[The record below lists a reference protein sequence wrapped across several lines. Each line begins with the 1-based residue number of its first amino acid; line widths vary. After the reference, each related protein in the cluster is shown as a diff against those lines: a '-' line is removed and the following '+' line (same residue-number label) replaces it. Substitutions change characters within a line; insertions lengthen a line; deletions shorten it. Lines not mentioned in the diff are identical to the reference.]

1 MQAIF
6 VIVLILAVLAIIIA
20 GLICARDMH
29 SFYGAKRE
37 VRGGIRDSVRRE
49 ALNIRQGPQGFR
61 QRPMGFRIGSQG
73 FRQEP
78 NNRRIIEDP
87 VLSYVRPEYETT
99 HDAQGMVLPAESVNP
114 LHGNMPGVAVAP
126 ITLTEIPLC
135 GVYRPDDLMAL
146 IMGAVTPIIS
156 CSNTQRGD
164 YEIQKVAEHHAQ
176 FMGHNPQAHLDPKNA
191 LDVLEVVNARA
202 QQNPNFVQL
211 VLNMA
216 SINMPPDYVWQTE
229 NINLTCR
236 WWIMQ
241 YLSLVRSDFIH
252 AVIRCQDR
260 NPNP

>member
-1 MQAIF
+1 MSAIF

-20 GLICARDMH
+20 GLICARSVH
-29 SFYGAKRE
+29 SFYCAKRE

-49 ALNIRQGPQGFR
+49 ALNIRQGPQRDRQMPMWFR
-61 QRPMGFRIGSQG
+61 QGPK
-73 FRQEP
+73 E
-78 NNRRIIEDP
+78 RRIVEDP

-99 HDAQGMVLPAESVNP
+99 YDAQGMVLPAESVNP

-156 CSNTQRGD
+156 CGNTQRGD
-164 YEIQKVAEHHAQ
+164 FEIQKVAEHHAQ

-211 VLNMA
+211 VLDMA

-229 NINLTCR
+229 NINSICR

-260 NPNP
+260 PPNP